1 MGPIS
6 LKIGLSSNVCIRS
19 NRSNKK
25 WPFYYKKS
33 QKFSKTLFLS
43 TFNGFMGSK
52 IHFHGSHKPQNGFI
66 LISSFGF
73 LPIFM
78 ELRSLEQLHM
88 TSAVLSSQ
96 IAQNNKNS
104 KKDSIY
110 ARKYFFQKNP
120 LIYINIL

>member
-1 MGPIS
+1 
-6 LKIGLSSNVCIRS
+6 
-19 NRSNKK
+19 
-25 WPFYYKKS
+25 
-33 QKFSKTLFLS
+33 
-43 TFNGFMGSK
+43 MGSK

-96 IAQNNKNS
+96 LLKITK
-104 KKDSIY
+104 ILY
-110 ARKYFFQKNP
+110 ATAISCLP
-120 LIYINIL
+120 IPILAISRQEMAIRAGNDIFNDPKSF

>member
-6 LKIGLSSNVCIRS
+6 LKIGLSSNVCLRS

-104 KKDSIY
+104 KNTVYSPKNVPP
-110 ARKYFFQKNP
+110 KNP